1 MTRALFEINPALD
14 VDALRQSF
22 AAQGRVQIRN
32 ILTDETAQTVRSILE
47 RETPWGVACQ
57 MGQTPPRMLRRQE
70 IARMDPSHRRA
81 LGAAVQQAA
90 AKGDYAVQFSQY
102 PILTAYL
109 EKWAPDSPQDY
120 LLEYINAPPFLDLV
134 RKVTDFPGLLKAD
147 AQATLFGPGD
157 FLSVHND
164 SHKEE
169 RWRVAYVLNFADPN
183 WRPDWGGYLNFL
195 NEDGDIVEGWRPRF
209 NCLNLLRVPQL
220 HQVSYVPPFA
230 PIGRFAITGWF
241 RD

>member
-1 MTRALFEINPALD
+1 MIQALFEIDPAID
-14 VDALRQSF
+14 VVALARKF
-22 AAQGRVQIRN
+22 AQDGRVQVRN
-32 ILTDETAQTVRSILE
+32 ILTCETAQVVRGILQ
-47 RETPWGVACQ
+47 RETPWGIACQ
-57 MGQTPPRMLRRQE
+57 GGQDGPHMLRQRDV
-70 IARMDPSHRRA
+70 ATMNLAARRA
-81 LGAAVQQAA
+81 LGTTIHQAA
-90 AKGDYAVQFSQY
+90 ARGEYAVQFSQY

-109 EKWAPDSPQDY
+109 EKWAPDSPQDL
-120 LLEYINAPPFLDLV
+120 LLEYINAEPFLALV
-134 RKVTDFPGLLKAD
+134 RAITTMPGLLKAD

-157 FLSVHND
+157 FLSVHSD

-169 RWRVAYVLNFADPN
+169 RWRVAYVLNFADPQ

-195 NEDGDIVEGWRPRF
+195 DEDGDIVEGWRPRF